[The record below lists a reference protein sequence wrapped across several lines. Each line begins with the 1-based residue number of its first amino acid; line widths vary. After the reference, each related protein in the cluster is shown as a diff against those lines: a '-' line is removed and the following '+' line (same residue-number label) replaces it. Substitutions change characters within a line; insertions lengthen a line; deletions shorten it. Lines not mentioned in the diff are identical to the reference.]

1 MKVIIAGGREFKDYK
16 KLKKYMDFILMNV
29 DKDKLEIVSGGARG
43 ADLLGEK
50 YAEEKGYP
58 IKQFIPD
65 WGIGKQAGYL
75 RNWDM
80 AKYADALV
88 AFHDGESKGTQH
100 MINLAKKENLLV
112 RIVNYKKE
120 KDDV

>member
-1 MKVIIAGGREFKDYK
+1 MKVVIAGGREFKDYK
-16 KLKKYMDFILMNV
+16 KLKRYMDFILMNV

-43 ADLLGEK
+43 ADLLGGK

-112 RIVNYKKE
+112 RVVNYKKE

>member
-16 KLKKYMDFILMNV
+16 KLKKYMDFILMNI

-58 IKQFIPD
+58 VKQFIPD

-100 MINLAKKENLLV
+100 MINLAKKESLLV
-112 RIVNYKKE
+112 RIVNYKK

>member
-58 IKQFIPD
+58 VKQFIPD

-112 RIVNYKKE
+112 RVVNYKKE